1 MCIDY
6 TQLCCTSKL
15 ENCSENEVGTEF
27 ELKNVQGCINVV
39 SVCKIDHS
47 LYHKRQVGT
56 EFELKNVQGCINVVS
71 VCKIDHSL

>member
-27 ELKNVQGCINVV
+27 ELKYVQGCMNVV

-47 LYHKRQVGT
+47 LYQPEWFTTFTKAD
-56 EFELKNVQGCINVVS
+56 FLS
-71 VCKIDHSL
+71 LDMHSLVA